1 VAFVFGSNLKQQYDA
16 KGDDKDIE
24 KIVLEL
30 QKLYGYKG

>member
-1 VAFVFGSNLKQQYDA
+1 VAYVFGSSLKQPYAPQ
-16 KGDDKDIE
+16 GDDKDIE

>member
-1 VAFVFGSNLKQQYDA
+1 VAFVFGSSLKQQYEPQ
-16 KGDDKDIE
+16 GEDKDIE